1 VVIEAMKQGA
11 PGSSQPG
18 AERWRRL
25 LSAARL
31 TSPRVVRG
39 IDVGK
44 HVAAGDEVPYL
55 VEE

>member
-1 VVIEAMKQGA
+1 MKQGA

-25 LSAARL
+25 LSEARLAARL